1 MPWPWDK
8 CTHVIKYEALDITF
22 SGLQFPEQ
30 ILPFKI
36 GSFQIKKDLLQ
47 AGCDIAQMF
56 DMFQFSNCQKIQEL
70 SKDSPI
76 RDQFILEAH
85 RNEERLLE
93 FLTML
98 RIAQTRPSEEIEKA
112 LADWIAFTF
121 TKRIREEAPI
131 IPERVKAGELVRES
145 PPIEEY
151 NQIKRSVTRARMS
164 SPYLQD
170 ALGNPSF
177 DINKVYVL
185 STKEE

>member
-1 MPWPWDK
+1 MPWPWNK
-8 CTHVIKYEALDITF
+8 CKNIISYDATSLSF
-22 SGLQFPEQ
+22 SGLQAPDQ
-30 ILPFKI
+30 ILDFKL
-36 GSFQIKKDLLQ
+36 GAFQIKKELLQ
-47 AGCDIAQMF
+47 TATDIAQMY
-56 DMFQFSNCQKIQEL
+56 DMFQFSNCQKIQQL

-121 TKRIREEAPI
+121 VKKLREEAPI
-131 IPERVKAGELVRES
+131 IPEKVRAGEIVRES

-151 NQIKRSVTRARMS
+151 NQIKRSITKAKMTS
-164 SPYLQD
+164 DYLKE
-170 ALGNPSF
+170 ALEEPKF
-177 DINKVYVL
+177 DINKVYTL
-185 STKEE
+185 SIKEE